1 MYLENSITKAEMKNP
16 VSKFEEEMQR
26 IEVTGLKKKI
36 KKSADENIRN
46 LRKKAVQKKQV
57 LQKQI
62 TLVLLVFTMIWFL
75 MLIMIWFG

>member
-16 VSKFEEEMQR
+16 VSKFEEEMQQ

>member
-1 MYLENSITKAEMKNP
+1 MKNP
-16 VSKFEEEMQR
+16 VSKFEEEMQQ